1 MTERRTTLNQLLHNP
16 RQLRLTQRTPTAR
29 NLYATAQAIHR
40 RAPQAI
46 ATLQAATPDGYPRTA
61 SGNGSSGNGTH
72 NTTSSVETALL
83 ARQHTTPDLITLTN
97 AIGLA
102 NAWTLAALSGGYDN
116 TPCARVALQH
126 ATNAYDIIGKH
137 THLPRCHDCNQWAT
151 HGPRCYQHHTQHRTT
166 TQQTRRT
173 A

>member
-1 MTERRTTLNQLLHNP
+1 MTERRNTLNQLLHNT

-46 ATLQAATPDGYPRTA
+46 ATLQAATPDGYPTKA
-61 SGNGSSGNGTH
+61 SGNGNQGGGGGGG
-72 NTTSSVETALL
+72 TTSTVETALL
-83 ARQHTTPDLITLTN
+83 ARQHTTPDLHTLRYAIHSTN
-97 AIGLA
+97 AYTLEALHGSKSADKLA
-102 NAWTLAALSGGYDN
+102 LK
-116 TPCARVALQH
+116 H
-126 ATNAYDIIGKH
+126 ATIAYDIICKH
-137 THLPRCHDCNQWAT
+137 THLPRCHQCNQWAT